1 MGARSGGGGGAGFGR
16 AADSLYNAI
25 AGGNKSAISAATSKM
40 AKMISKMPTDQ
51 VKASAQSASMSAYLT
66 GNKKNMPKSEWN
78 PTVAKYN
85 NTLAKL
91 YNKEANSRK

>member
-1 MGARSGGGGGAGFGR
+1 MGARSGGGGGAAFGR
-16 AADSLYNAI
+16 ATESLYNAI
-25 AGGNKSAISAATSKM
+25 SGGSKSAIGAATSKV
-40 AKMISKMPTDQ
+40 AKMISKMPTDE
-51 VKASAQSASMSAYLT
+51 VKAKAQSSSMAAYLT